1 MKGRALIDSF
11 GEIDEKY
18 LEEMLG
24 RREARQKKSRERR
37 QKGRVIMLRA
47 GVAAVTAATVIMS
60 AVGIGRIHLGTGPAE
75 PGVTP
80 IKEELSTEIETDA
93 GTSGEELLEE
103 VAVGDVI
110 EFGRYEQDGDKS
122 NGPEAIEWRVLA
134 ADDGKVLVIS
144 KYVLEG
150 MRYYPERVDITWEE
164 CTLRK
169 WLNDDFYQAAF
180 SEEEQDCIVLTQVIN
195 EDNPDRNTEG
205 GNDTEDKI
213 FLLSI
218 AEAREYF
225 ADDEDRKVH
234 ATKYADDNGAFETT
248 ASWWWLRTHGLMYSA
263 AYVYIDGRV
272 MTDGIGVIS
281 EDGGVRP
288 AMIINPAL
296 MEK

>member
-93 GTSGEELLEE
+93 GTSGEEPLEE

-110 EFGRYEQDGDKS
+110 EFGRYEQDGDKT
-122 NGPEAIEWRVLA
+122 NGEEAIEWRVLA
-134 ADDGKVLVIS
+134 VEDGKALIIS
-144 KYVLEG
+144 EYALDAKPYNTEFVA
-150 MRYYPERVDITWEE
+150 ITWEG
-164 CTLRK
+164 CTLRN
-169 WLNDDFYQAAF
+169 WLNDDFYKAAF
-180 SEEEQDCIVLTQVIN
+180 SEKEQEWITLTQVIN
-195 EDNPDRNTEG
+195 EDNPDHNTEG
-205 GNDTEDKI
+205 G
-213 FLLSI
+213 
-218 AEAREYF
+218 
-225 ADDEDRKVH
+225 
-234 ATKYADDNGAFETT
+234 
-248 ASWWWLRTHGLMYSA
+248 
-263 AYVYIDGRV
+263 
-272 MTDGIGVIS
+272 GVFC
-281 EDGGVRP
+281 
-288 AMIINPAL
+288 
-296 MEK
+296 